1 MIDMKNIFKYL
12 LGLAVIAGMFSC
24 KNDPFGPTLTL
35 NSSPAITNPA
45 SGTSYVLT
53 PGQQDAVFETFTWT
67 AADFSIKNLPAVTYK
82 LQMTL
87 QGTSFDSPA
96 QLMKGNGLSFEMT
109 VGEMNNSLLL
119 MGLNPGEP
127 ASLELRI
134 VANIEDK
141 LDDIISNVVSISVTP
156 YSTEVNVKPIYV
168 LGSATLAGW
177 DNMAALEM
185 NYVDGGQFEIVTMLT
200 PGAGQELKFLSVLG
214 QWAPQWGTD
223 ASGTADSGPLVYR
236 PDEATPDPP
245 AIPAPDSA
253 SQFKIIADT
262 ALLTYQV
269 FEYGDIWLLGG
280 ATTVG
285 WDNTLA
291 MPMEKVD
298 EGRYTITTTLDPA
311 GEFWKIIDER
321 GAWAPQWGTDASGT
335 ADSGPLVYRPDE
347 ATPDPAAIPAPAD
360 LGLYKIDVDIV
371 GLTYTVTPQ

>member
-24 KNDPFGPTLTL
+24 KNDLVGPTLTL
-35 NSSPAITNPA
+35 NSPPAITNPA
-45 SGTSYVLT
+45 TGTSYVLA

-82 LQMTL
+82 LQMAL
-87 QGTSFDSPA
+87 QGTGFDSPA

-156 YSTEVNVKPIYV
+156 YSTEVNVKPIYL

-185 NYVDGGQFEIVTMLT
+185 NYVDGGQFEIVTTLT

-347 ATPDPAAIPAPAD
+347 ATPDPVAIPAPAD